1 MIDEK
6 EIIRKEEV
14 DFRGV
19 INRFRRGWPILAISL
34 LIWLAAG
41 VLFQIAFP
49 PYYTAKTTVLTE
61 EPKGQTD
68 PSILVTGENVLN
80 KAEAYYFNNQR
91 IVFASYPLVTEALQ
105 RTGLI
110 KYIKSGLIDREVY
123 DSAPFKMELD
133 STYMSFERFET
144 PYESPFYVNFTDFNK
159 YTIEGEGEYLVGDGE
174 YSYEGEFQFGEWVTL
189 GQMKF
194 RLIPQDTLLNPNITL
209 KNDLFEDE
217 FGFVLMDLPTRVAGA
232 ISALD
237 VVSQDIESTVFTAS
251 LSGVSAPRQ
260 VTFLSNLG
268 DAFIENHLELKTRTL
283 RMALEFL
290 ERELK
295 NTSAILEDSEDS
307 LKYFKS
313 ENAIT
318 SINAEGT
325 LLLNQGAQLQD
336 DKIELVVRN
345 KYFSYLEE
353 TLRNND
359 DYSTLISPEA
369 FGINDALLIRLTQ
382 QLIDLQQDL
391 KTLEAQGAKENPAYN
406 QLKSII
412 ESKRATILRSVE
424 GFKSSNLMK
433 LGDIER
439 RIQEIDASSKQFPEE
454 QSELLKLERRFRI
467 NETLY
472 TSLMEKKSNVEL
484 SLVSTT
490 SDFRIVEPAHLT
502 TAKPIVPWGPLT
514 IGVAVLMGIFTG
526 LVVLIVLWFLRS
538 GIDSGED
545 IRRHLSQAAVLSEI
559 NYSNIRRPGE
569 LEEYPLSSL
578 ANQLNKLIYTIGVR
592 YPNSSSLGI
601 SSYKRGEG
609 KSFTA
614 SMIAVQ
620 YAQAGYRVIV
630 IDANRRHP
638 SVKNLFRISGG
649 QEDLNSFNVDEIN
662 FAIKNT
668 SNDKIDVLSLGK
680 VIFNTVEVKSF
691 SELLS
696 HLRNSYDRIIVDTA
710 PIGEDARSMA
720 ILNATDVP
728 LMLAKRHQTDIEDLI
743 ELKDLFLGGSI
754 KELNYVVTGTFP
766 AKSTINLR
774 RNPYQKNKK
783 LSLAGRI
790 KLMFVKI

>member
-19 INRFRRGWPILAISL
+19 INRFKRGWPIIALSLVFWLAI
-34 LIWLAAG
+34 G

-68 PSILVTGENVLN
+68 PSILVTGEPVFR

-91 IVFASYPLVTEALQ
+91 IVFASYPLVSEALKQ
-105 RTGLI
+105 TGLI
-110 KYIKSGLIDREVY
+110 KYIKSGLLDREIY
-123 DSAPFKMELD
+123 DSSPFKLELD

-144 PYESPFYVNFTDFNK
+144 PYENPFYVNFTDFNK
-159 YTIEGEGEYLVGDGE
+159 YTIEGEGEYLEGDGE
-174 YSYEGEFQFGEWVTL
+174 YYYEGEFQFGEWVTL

-194 RLIPQDTLLNPNITL
+194 RLIPQDTLMNPNITL

-217 FGFVLMDLPTRVAGA
+217 FGFVLMDLPTRIAET
-232 ISALD
+232 ISSLE
-237 VVSQDIESTVFTAS
+237 VVDQDIESTVFTAS

-260 VTFLSNLG
+260 LVFLSTLG
-268 DAFIENHLELKTRTL
+268 DAFIANHLEIKTRTL

-290 ERELK
+290 ENEIQ
-295 NTSAILEDSEDS
+295 NTAAVLEESEDS

-318 SINAEGT
+318 SIDAEGA
-325 LLLNQGAQLQD
+325 LLLNQGAELQD
-336 DKIELVVRN
+336 EKIELVVRN

-369 FGINDALLIRLTQ
+369 FGITDALLIRLTQ
-382 QLIDLQQDL
+382 ELVELQQDL
-391 KTLEAQGAKENPAYN
+391 KALEAQGAQDNPAYGQVKN
-406 QLKSII
+406 AI
-412 ESKRATILRSVE
+412 EGKRATILRSVE

-433 LGDIER
+433 LGDIEK
-439 RIQEIDASSKQFPEE
+439 RISEIDATSKEFPKE

-490 SDFRIVEPAHLT
+490 SDFRIIEPAHLT
-502 TAKPIVPWGPLT
+502 TAKPIIPWGPLT
-514 IGVAVLMGIFTG
+514 ITVAVLLGLITGVGI
-526 LVVLIVLWFLRS
+526 LILMWFFRS

-545 IRRHLSQAAVLSEI
+545 IRRHLPQATLLSDI
-559 NYSNIRRPGE
+559 HYSNIRRPGE
-569 LEEYPLSSL
+569 LEDYPLSTL
-578 ANQLNKLIYTIGVR
+578 ANQINGLIYNIGVKN
-592 YPNSSSLGI
+592 PNATSIGI

-609 KSFTA
+609 KSFTT
-614 SMIAVQ
+614 SMLAVQ

-638 SVKNLFRISGG
+638 SLAKLFRISGG
-649 QEDLNSFNVDEIN
+649 HDELNSFDINEIN
-662 FAIKNT
+662 STIRNT
-668 SNDKIDVLSLGK
+668 SNGKIDVLSLGK
-680 VIFNTVEVKSF
+680 VIFNNVEVQSF
-691 SELLS
+691 SELLRS
-696 HLRNSYDRIIVDTA
+696 LSAAYDRIIVDTA
-710 PIGEDARSMA
+710 PIGNDARSLA
-720 ILNATDVP
+720 ILNATDLP
-728 LMLAKRHQTDIEDLI
+728 IILAKRQHTDIQDILDLK
-743 ELKDLFLGGSI
+743 ELYRNSSL
-754 KELNYVVTGTFP
+754 KELNCVVTGTFSP
-766 AKSTINLR
+766 KTSFNIR
-774 RNPYQKNKK
+774 RNPYQKNKRR
-783 LSLAGRI
+783 SLGERI
-790 KLMFVKI
+790 KVIFAKV

>member
-19 INRFRRGWPILAISL
+19 INRFKRGWPIIALSLVFWLAI
-34 LIWLAAG
+34 G

-68 PSILVTGENVLN
+68 PSILVTGEPVFR

-91 IVFASYPLVTEALQ
+91 IVFASYPLVSEALKQ
-105 RTGLI
+105 TGLI
-110 KYIKSGLIDREVY
+110 KYIKSGLLDREIY
-123 DSAPFKMELD
+123 DSSPFKLELD

-144 PYESPFYVNFTDFNK
+144 PYENPFYVNFTDFNK
-159 YTIEGEGEYLVGDGE
+159 YTIEGEGEYLEGDGE
-174 YSYEGEFQFGEWVTL
+174 YYYEGEFQFGEWVTL

-194 RLIPQDTLLNPNITL
+194 RLIPQDTLMNPNITL

-217 FGFVLMDLPTRVAGA
+217 FGFVLMDLPTRIAET
-232 ISALD
+232 ISSLE
-237 VVSQDIESTVFTAS
+237 VVDQDIESTVFTAS

-260 VTFLSNLG
+260 LVFLSTLG
-268 DAFIENHLELKTRTL
+268 DAFIANHLEIKTRTL

-290 ERELK
+290 ENEIQ
-295 NTSAILEDSEDS
+295 NTAAVLEESEDS

-318 SINAEGT
+318 SIDAEGA
-325 LLLNQGAQLQD
+325 LLLNQGAELQD
-336 DKIELVVRN
+336 EKIELVVRN

-369 FGINDALLIRLTQ
+369 FGITDALLIRLTQ
-382 QLIDLQQDL
+382 ELVELQQDL
-391 KTLEAQGAKENPAYN
+391 KALEAQGAQDNPAYGQVKN
-406 QLKSII
+406 AI
-412 ESKRATILRSVE
+412 EGKRATILRSVE

-433 LGDIER
+433 LGDIEK
-439 RIQEIDASSKQFPEE
+439 RISEIDATSKEFPKE

-490 SDFRIVEPAHLT
+490 SDFRIIEPAHLT
-502 TAKPIVPWGPLT
+502 TAKPIIPWGPLT
-514 IGVAVLMGIFTG
+514 ITVAVLLGLITGVGI
-526 LVVLIVLWFLRS
+526 LILMWFFRS

-545 IRRHLSQAAVLSEI
+545 IRRHLPQATLLSDI
-559 NYSNIRRPGE
+559 HYSNIRRPGE
-569 LEEYPLSSL
+569 LEDYPLSTL
-578 ANQLNKLIYTIGVR
+578 ANQINGLIYNIGVKN
-592 YPNSSSLGI
+592 PNATSIGI

-609 KSFTA
+609 KSFTT
-614 SMIAVQ
+614 SMLAVQ

-638 SVKNLFRISGG
+638 SLAKLFRISGG
-649 QEDLNSFNVDEIN
+649 HDELNSFDINEIKST
-662 FAIKNT
+662 IRNT
-668 SNDKIDVLSLGK
+668 SNGKIDVLSLGK
-680 VIFNTVEVKSF
+680 VIFNNVEVQSF
-691 SELLS
+691 SELLRS
-696 HLRNSYDRIIVDTA
+696 LSAAYDRIIVDTA
-710 PIGEDARSMA
+710 PIGNDARSLA
-720 ILNATDVP
+720 ILNATDLP
-728 LMLAKRHQTDIEDLI
+728 IILAKRQHTDIQDILDLK
-743 ELKDLFLGGSI
+743 ELYRNSSL
-754 KELNYVVTGTFP
+754 KELNCVVTGTFSP
-766 AKSTINLR
+766 KTSFNIR
-774 RNPYQKNKK
+774 RNPYQKNKRR
-783 LSLAGRI
+783 SLGERI
-790 KLMFVKI
+790 KVIFAKV